1 MTVQGLTE
9 EQVRALP
16 VAVPL
21 VTAGR
26 ALLMGRTKSHELAR
40 KGAFPCKVLRLG
52 AAYVVPKAAL
62 LNVLGLAE
70 DSLAGGTPAAST
82 TTAGPPVT
90 TG

>member
-1 MTVQGLTE
+1 MTE

-21 VTAGR
+21 VTAGQ

-62 LNVLGLAE
+62 LDLLGLAD
-70 DSLAGGTPAAST
+70 DSLASGAPAASS
-82 TTAGPPVT
+82 TTAGPPVA